1 MSIRIFD
8 LTISNVKKLE
18 YICNLHNVKLSIG
31 CAYEDDIRDVMIA
44 DASKIEISARN
55 NAIKF
60 KIDEVGKCSSIRFL
74 TSDFSEVL
82 II

>member
-18 YICNLHNVKLSIG
+18 YICNLHNVKVSIAN
-31 CAYEDDIRDVMIA
+31 AYEDDIRDIMIA
-44 DASKIEISARN
+44 DASKIEISSRD
-55 NAIKF
+55 NAITL
-60 KIDEVGKCSSIRFL
+60 KIDEGGICSSIRFN
-74 TSDFSEVL
+74 TWDFSELL